1 MTMRE
6 WDEAAGFLA
15 TPAAHGQSGPV
26 QVIDTSVSRVFLAG
40 DCAYKIKKPV
50 RLSYLDFSTRELRR
64 ADCEKEAVLNR
75 RTAPSLYLG
84 VSAITR
90 EADASL
96 KIDGT
101 GEAIE
106 WAVRMRRFD
115 EAALLSSIAAKGLL
129 TRELI
134 SRLAQNLAAF
144 HGAIPPEYDAGGA
157 GEFRHILTSSEAEY
171 RCFAGTVFAPSAIGA
186 LREASL
192 DALNRGAALLN
203 ARKDAGW
210 VRHCHGDLHLGNIFC
225 LDGEPAPFDCITFN
239 DSLAKIDILYDLAFL
254 LMDLW
259 RYGLKQE
266 ANHCLNQYLAHLPP
280 DAASACME
288 GLALLP
294 LFLSC
299 RAGVRA
305 FVAARAASSCPDSA
319 PLMLEAR
326 NFFELAQQFLKP
338 AAPRLLAIGGF
349 SGTGKSALARRLAP
363 MLGAAPGAVILRSDE
378 IRKQLAGAPLLEPLP
393 PSAYTPRNSAEVYA
407 CMMARARAALS
418 AGHCVIADAVYAR
431 EAERAALE
439 EVAKEAGAA
448 FQGLWLE
455 APLEILA
462 QRIAARRGDASDAD
476 ARVAR
481 SQFTYGTGA
490 IGWARIDAGGAAE
503 ETLARVLHHHAGGL
517 GLTA

>member
-1 MTMRE
+1 MQE
-6 WDEAAGFLA
+6 WDEAAEFLGA
-15 TPAAHGQSGPV
+15 PAAHGNSGPV

-40 DCAYKIKKPV
+40 DRAYKLKKPI

-64 ADCEKEAVLNR
+64 ADCEREVILNR

-84 VSAITR
+84 VSTITR

-96 KIDGT
+96 KIDGK

-106 WAVRMRRFD
+106 WAVRMRRF
-115 EAALLSSIAAKGLL
+115 ETQALLSHIAAKGLL
-129 TRELI
+129 TRELTGK
-134 SRLAQNLAAF
+134 LARNLAAF
-144 HGAIPPEYDAGGA
+144 HSALPPESGAGGA
-157 GEFRHILTSSEAEY
+157 EEFRRILASSEAEY
-171 RCFAGTVFAPSAIGA
+171 RSFEGDVFAASTIEA
-186 LREASL
+186 LRAASL
-192 DALNRGAALLN
+192 DTLNRGASLLN
-203 ARKDAGW
+203 ARKAAGW

-239 DSLAKIDILYDLAFL
+239 DSLARIDILYDLAFL

-266 ANHCLNQYLAHLPP
+266 ANHCLNQYLAHLSPG
-280 DAASACME
+280 AASACLE

-305 FVAARAASSCPDSA
+305 FVAARAASSCPDPA
-319 PLMLEAR
+319 PLRAEAR
-326 NFFELAQQFLKP
+326 HFFEMAGKFLNH
-338 AAPRLLAIGGF
+338 AAPQLLAIGGF
-349 SGTGKSALARRLAP
+349 SGTGKSALARGLAP
-363 MLGAAPGAVILRSDE
+363 MLGMAPGALILRSDE

-407 CMMARARAALS
+407 CMTARARTALS
-418 AGHCVIADAVYAR
+418 AGQSVIADAVYAR
-431 EAERAALE
+431 ETERTAIAAVAE
-439 EVAKEAGAA
+439 EVGVA

-455 APLEILA
+455 APLEVLT

-476 ARVAR
+476 VEVAR
-481 SQFTYGTGA
+481 RQLSYDTGRMD
-490 IGWARIDAGGAAE
+490 WARIDAGGSAE
-503 ETLARVLHHHAGGL
+503 ETLARITADYASAL
-517 GLTA
+517 GLMA